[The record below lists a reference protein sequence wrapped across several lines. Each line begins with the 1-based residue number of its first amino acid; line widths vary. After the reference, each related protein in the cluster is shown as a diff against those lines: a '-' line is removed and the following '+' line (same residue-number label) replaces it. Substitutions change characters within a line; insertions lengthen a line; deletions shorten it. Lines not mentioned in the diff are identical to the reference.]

1 MAEPS
6 LSHSAKRPV
15 AKRPRPAP
23 TPASGHQSHQCP
35 FGRTEGISR
44 EMLPG
49 VLVRGTSDGA
59 VATGPGGWKSRL
71 SVSLCV
77 LGALVGA
84 AAFGALP
91 DQDQPTWLAGP
102 DLAGQLATGLGCIQ
116 DLRAAGYL
124 RPPAARTQSRR
135 DALEPLTAHER
146 RTFVATLG
154 TYEKAL
160 EDAEPEF

>member
-1 MAEPS
+1 
-6 LSHSAKRPV
+6 
-15 AKRPRPAP
+15 
-23 TPASGHQSHQCP
+23 
-35 FGRTEGISR
+35 
-44 EMLPG
+44 MLPD

-59 VATGPGGWKSRL
+59 VATGPGGWKSGL

-91 DQDQPTWLAGP
+91 NQDQPTWLAGP
-102 DLAGQLATGLGCIQ
+102 DLAGQPATGLGCIQ

-124 RPPAARTQSRR
+124 RPPAARAQSRR
-135 DALEPLTAHER
+135 THSNRSPLTAHER

-154 TYEKAL
+154 TCEKAL
-160 EDAEPEF
+160 GNAEPEL